1 MVQQGGTETQN
12 DFNPQ
17 GTVLWGH
24 MLTTMLFGN
33 EMCLVHLCTGKLQKL
48 QVTWLRLSA
57 QELNSVSNSLSQ
69 HRTAHFVGP
78 ALSTYK
84 TRPLQFLMPGDPR
97 EQLSHTEL

>member
-17 GTVLWGH
+17 GAVFWGH
-24 MLTTMLFGN
+24 TLTTMLFGN

-69 HRTAHFVGP
+69 HGTAHCW
-78 ALSTYK
+78 
-84 TRPLQFLMPGDPR
+84 PGSVYIQNQAFTIPDAR
-97 EQLSHTEL
+97 